1 MEPEKISGSIKR
13 NWLAGV
19 STCNLHE
26 SIDGGHFLSWSAG
39 ASSAER
45 TDLHT
50 LLAGPSCSLFRRA
63 DTTRDIHLCTRKSTA
78 LPSPCTRWVVPCSR
92 SFLPYP
98 KFVVSWLLS
107 NTLSCTNLYQR
118 TYSRKNFHLGSY
130 GGLRPPVEMLFRLPL
145 RLLSL
150 QSQLDRKNVVVNK
163 SSTLPYNKIDG

>member
-1 MEPEKISGSIKR
+1 M
-13 NWLAGV
+13 

-63 DTTRDIHLCTRKSTA
+63 DTTRDIHLCTRSFVSYLHPVQGGLSLA
-78 LPSPCTRWVVPCSR
+78 P

-107 NTLSCTNLYQR
+107 NTHPSGSSLYSCTTSLYQR
-118 TYSRKNFHLGSY
+118 TYSQKNFHLGSY

-145 RLLSL
+145 RLSSL
-150 QSQLDRKNVVVNK
+150 QSQLDRKK
-163 SSTLPYNKIDG
+163 MS